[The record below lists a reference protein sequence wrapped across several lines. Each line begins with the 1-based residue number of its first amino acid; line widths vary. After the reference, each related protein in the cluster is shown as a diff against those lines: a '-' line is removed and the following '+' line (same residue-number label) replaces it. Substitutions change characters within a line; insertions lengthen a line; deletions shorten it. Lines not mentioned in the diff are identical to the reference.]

1 MTPADW
7 HRFAEKYRL
16 ATESSIENQ
25 FDRGTSGLEV
35 EFNILDG
42 ALRPVDRVGFG
53 PESRSFADVIS
64 SERLPDWARRR
75 IQLEVF
81 HWMTEIA
88 TRPYYSPQGAV
99 YEARILE
106 GVVANTLAEAG
117 LSLGERFYMLHGNI
131 PYPVVP
137 DEHSIP
143 GGWSLAKKR
152 YLARCVE
159 LFGGKLATAGIHTNH
174 SLPESLLSWD
184 FFHLPRAQREKQGL
198 ADYRSEAMIRATR
211 LLRPYCALFIGISAA
226 SPLSCQY
233 SHGSVEIVL
242 TDNDSNRLL
251 TFPNPEALDVPR
263 LYASHPEYLRI
274 SFGLVR
280 SGVRFGGNNWTPVRA
295 RSDVDPV
302 NRIISTTSDQLR
314 ELYRRGIYST
324 QEHASLDEAER
335 ALVIEN
341 LCAIVDLP
349 MSRVEVRTDE
359 GGDDLDLA
367 VAKVAFKELLLI
379 RGYADPEFGA
389 GYMYDVSDVTRAR
402 RNEEAAARR
411 GLSAEIEHPFTGA
424 RVAAREWLASVL
436 RDLEPLSE
444 VLGYKSLLEP
454 LWDMARGSPNPAGR
468 MREWF
473 SKRLDAGDTRIVP
486 HQLLREWLE
495 ERERIVAREI
505 AAIAS
510 SRHSLKDEAGKLA
523 EILQPFEAACRG
535 NPTLP
540 VQIAVH
546 AGVDYV
552 NGIGGVV
559 GEVLSLATALIR
571 IPSVTNCENERLG
584 DVFRCARLLAGTL
597 RDAGAQVRLWD
608 EGKYPALLAGFPGT
622 LLAPVTIGGHFDVV
636 MPDPN
641 DSQFEPRIEGDYLW
655 GRGSADMKTVVATY
669 VVWMRRAISSGPP
682 YPPVNLLLVGNEE
695 NGEAEP
701 YGTPHVLRESA
712 RDTGWSPDFMIIGER
727 TGERGDE
734 LFGEVC
740 TSNRGV
746 MRLRV
751 VARGERAHT
760 GMGALPQDLLSRLI
774 DARRVL
780 SDLLPGH
787 FTLSGDASWRS
798 SATFPFLRAGE
809 VGVYNITADEGV
821 LGLEV
826 RPIPE
831 DDPHAFLLAAS
842 AACAE
847 IGVELAPEVVE
858 GGIACPPGNPH
869 LARLLRAV
877 EEVSLQPPRIG
888 RKLAGTSA
896 RFAPGG
902 CAVVWGQS
910 GIGPHSRHERH
921 YIPSIEPYLRVLDT
935 FAALMRGHSGPND
948 R

>member
-1 MTPADW
+1 MIAAEW
-7 HRFAEKYRL
+7 HRFAEKHHL
-16 ATESSIENQ
+16 AVESSVENH
-25 FDRGTSGLEV
+25 FERGTTGLEV
-35 EFNILDG
+35 EFNILDRT
-42 ALRPVDRVGFG
+42 LRPVLRVGFG
-53 PESRSFADVIS
+53 PESRSFADVLTG
-64 SERLPDWARRR
+64 ERLPDWARTR

-88 TRPYYSPQGAV
+88 TRPYYSPEGTV

-106 GVVANTLAEAG
+106 GVIANTLADLG
-117 LSLGERFYMLHGNI
+117 LALGERFYMLHGNI

-143 GGWSLAKKR
+143 GGWSFAKKR
-152 YLARCVE
+152 YLARCVA

-184 FFHLPRAQREKQGL
+184 FFHLPRAERERQGL
-198 ADYRSEAMIRATR
+198 AEYRSHAMIRATR
-211 LLRPYCALFIGISAA
+211 LLRPYCSLFIAISAA
-226 SPLSCQY
+226 SPFSCRY
-233 SHGSVEIVL
+233 THGSVEIVL

-251 TFPNPEALDVPR
+251 TFPNPEALDVPH
-263 LYASHPEYLRI
+263 LYASHPDYLRI
-274 SFGLVR
+274 SYGLVR

-302 NRIISTTSDQLR
+302 NRIISATSDQLR

-324 QEHASLDEAER
+324 HEHASHDDAEK

-359 GGDDLDLA
+359 DGDDLDLA
-367 VAKVAFKELLLI
+367 IAKVAFKQLLLLRI
-379 RGYADPEFGA
+379 YADPELGE
-389 GYMYDVSDVTRAR
+389 GYLYDVDDVARAR

-411 GLSAEIEHPFTGA
+411 GLAAEIEHPFTHA
-424 RVAAREWLASVL
+424 RAPLREWLADVL
-436 RDLEPLSE
+436 RDLEPLGE
-444 VLGYKSLLEP
+444 ALGYQPYLAQLHEMS
-454 LWDMARGSPNPAGR
+454 RGASNPAGH

-473 SKRLDAGDTRIVP
+473 TRRLDGRDSRLVP
-486 HQLLREWLE
+486 PQLLREWLE
-495 ERERIVAREI
+495 EREKIVAAEVAT
-505 AAIAS
+505 AA
-510 SRHSLKDEAGKLA
+510 SRLHSLGDEAGKLA
-523 EILQPFEAACRG
+523 EIVRPFEDSCRA

-540 VQIAVH
+540 VQLVVHPAENRVAAV
-546 AGVDYV
+546 
-552 NGIGGVV
+552 GGVV
-559 GEVLSLATALIR
+559 GDILALSSALVR
-571 IPSVTNCENERLG
+571 IPSVTNCENERVG
-584 DVFRCARLLAGTL
+584 EVFRCARLLAGTL
-597 RDAGAQVRLWD
+597 RDAGADVRLWD
-608 EGKYPALLAGFPGT
+608 EGKYPALLAGFPGA
-622 LLAPVTIGGHFDVV
+622 LLAPVTLSGHFDVV

-641 DSQFEPRIEGDYLW
+641 DSQFDAYVEGDYLW

-669 VVWMRRAISSGPP
+669 VLWMRRAIASGPP
-682 YPPVNLLLVGNEE
+682 YPPLNLLLVGNEE
-695 NGEAEP
+695 NGESEP
-701 YGTPHVLRESA
+701 FGTPHVLRELA
-712 RDTGWSPDFMIIGER
+712 RDSGWSPELMIVGER

-734 LFGEVC
+734 LYGQVC

-780 SDLLPGH
+780 SDLLPRS
-787 FTLSGDASWRS
+787 FTLSGATSWKS
-798 SATFPFLRAGE
+798 SAAFPFLKAGE
-809 VGVYNITADEGV
+809 IGVYNITAGEGV

-831 DDPHAFLLAAS
+831 DNPHAFLQAAS
-842 AACAE
+842 AACTE
-847 IGVELAPEVVE
+847 IGVELLPEVVE

-869 LARLLRAV
+869 LAKLLRAV
-877 EEVSLQPPRIG
+877 EQVSGQPAEIG

-902 CAVVWGQS
+902 CAVVWGQT

-921 YIPSIEPYLRVLDT
+921 YVPSIEPYLRVLDS
-935 FAALMRGHSGPND
+935 FAALMRAPAD
-948 R
+948 